1 MMQKDIQPKYNEVEV
16 RCACGNTFMAG
27 STKDEIRVEIC
38 SECHPFYTGKRNSK
52 KDSTWNNI
60 RKKQGLVF
68 QPLFY
73 YAYEYV
79 LTTLNNVEKI
89 FCFITCPFLIL

>member
-38 SECHPFYTGKRNSK
+38 SECHPFYTGKQ
-52 KDSTWNNI
+52 NI
-60 RKKQGLVF
+60 GGRKGQ
-68 QPLFY
+68 
-73 YAYEYV
+73 
-79 LTTLNNVEKI
+79 VEK
-89 FCFITCPFLIL
+89 FNKKYGFDKEAK

>member
-1 MMQKDIQPKYNEVEV
+1 VEE
-16 RCACGNTFMAG
+16 
-27 STKDEIRVEIC
+27 ST
-38 SECHPFYTGKRNSK
+38 NSK